1 MEAFMSTQLKP
12 SGERIKQIDPVW
24 DAIRANAKIVIA
36 DEPALTSM
44 VMAHVLNHPTID
56 AALISRNSE
65 RLGDGDV
72 SAELIRQTFQDP
84 LLLRPETAGPPRAAL
99 AAPPARDP

>member
-44 VMAHVLNHPTID
+44 VMAHVLNQPTFE
-56 AALISRNSE
+56 AAVISRISE

-72 SAELIRQTFQDP
+72 SAELIRQTFQDA
-84 LLLRPETAGPPRAAL
+84 LLFRPEIAGEARADL
-99 AAPPARDP
+99 AAT